1 MSLSTRRLTYPDGI
15 IHEPKVAQLRQ
26 LGCYAGGDDSDIHAD
41 IEAMAHD
48 AEGCERV
55 AKPCE
60 GHKGRKLVVA
70 AGMGHMVLQPPNP
83 EPRRVRNR
91 PKDRGRGIEGCQMAG
106 KINGLGRFVLPCAD
120 DEGVQV

>member
-26 LGCYAGGDDSDIHAD
+26 LGCYAGGDDSDVHAHID
-41 IEAMAHD
+41 AMADD

-55 AKPCE
+55 TQPCE
-60 GHKGRKLVVA
+60 GYKGRKLVVA

-83 EPRRVRNR
+83 EPRRICNG
-91 PKDRGRGIEGCQMAG
+91 PEHRGGGVEGCQMAG
-106 KINGLGRFVLPCAD
+106 QIDRLGRFVLPCAD
-120 DEGVQV
+120 D